1 MMHATSDL
9 VLVKLKY
16 AEKIGRFFVPDHHK
30 QYSGDVVGVV
40 VSVGPACPY
49 RGELKSGDKV
59 LYARHEGWKVGEE
72 FVALKSKWIYGRVEE

>member
-1 MMHATSDL
+1 MQAVSDL

-16 AEKIGRFFVPDHHK
+16 AEKIGRFFVPDQHK

-49 RGELKSGDKV
+49 RGELKPGDEV
-59 LYARHEGWKVGEE
+59 LYARHEGWKVGEG
-72 FVALKSKWIYGRVEE
+72 FVSLKPKWVLGRVEE